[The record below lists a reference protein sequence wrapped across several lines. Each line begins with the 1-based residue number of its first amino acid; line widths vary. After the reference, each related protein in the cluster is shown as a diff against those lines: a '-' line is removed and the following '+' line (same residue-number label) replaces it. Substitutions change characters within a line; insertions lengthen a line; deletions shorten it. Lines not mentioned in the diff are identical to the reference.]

1 MERAVRDSA
10 TSGSTHPVSLELLS
24 YSDWEDGEAT
34 PHSCGI
40 QSSN

>member
-1 MERAVRDSA
+1 MQKEETVVLD
-10 TSGSTHPVSLELLS
+10 LLS

-40 QSSN
+40 QLAN